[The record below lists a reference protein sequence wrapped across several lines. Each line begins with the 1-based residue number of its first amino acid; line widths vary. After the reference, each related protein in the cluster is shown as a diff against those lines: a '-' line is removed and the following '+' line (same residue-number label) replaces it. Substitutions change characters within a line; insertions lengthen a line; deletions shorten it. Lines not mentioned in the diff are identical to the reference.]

1 MSLNKISLPP
11 YLLTKFYSKSL
22 VEAYDDTQEAT
33 NDEEFMT
40 NTWKSL
46 GNNQKNI
53 LIVTTYDGSVH
64 VPDTHLIFLIQLLVA
79 CKLSLEDVAII
90 NINNY
95 KKVEMND
102 ILSHFKAD
110 KVFLF
115 GINTNSFGF
124 PFAIPPY
131 QIQTFDG
138 RMVLES
144 GDIASIQ
151 NDKLAKTKL
160 WASLKAIFN
169 L

>member
-11 YLLTKFYSKSL
+11 YLLTQFYGKVL
-22 VEAYDDTQEAT
+22 VEAIE
-33 NDEEFMT
+33 DEQGAISVENSRV

-53 LIVTTYDGSVH
+53 LIVTAYDGSVH
-64 VPDTHLIFLIQLLVA
+64 VPDAHLNFLIQLLSA